1 MLNGLRV
8 FGHVCVRSRLCA
20 HPTRTD
26 EEITRKG
33 EEVWDE
39 WWKRFRV
46 ELEVRWKVP
55 ENRYIPHDQKRG

>member
-1 MLNGLRV
+1 M
-8 FGHVCVRSRLCA
+8 RSRLCA

-26 EEITRKG
+26 DEITRKG

-55 ENRYIPHDQKRG
+55 ENRYIPPDLKRG